1 MARKKNTYGGG
12 NVTNLNGLH
21 FEQQTS
27 LDEALVSAGYFIN
40 KYKEV
45 YKDNK
50 KVGISAPKHELYKK
64 ILEPRGINFKEII
77 SKKLLPDEAFYNI
90 ENNTVYIIEKKFQN
104 GAGSVDEKIQ
114 TCDFKKK
121 QYKKLFS
128 PINIDIEYI
137 YVLSDWFRRDEYR
150 DALNY
155 IKSVGCHYYYNEI
168 PLEHLNL

>member
-1 MARKKNTYGGG
+1 MARKKNTHGGG

-27 LDEALVSAGYFIN
+27 LNEALISIGYSIN
-40 KYKEV
+40 EDKEV
-45 YKDNK
+45 YKNNK

-64 ILEPRGINFKEII
+64 ILEPKGVDFKKII

-90 ENNTVYIIEKKFQN
+90 SNNTVYIIEKKFQN

-128 PINIDIEYI
+128 PIDIQVEYI
-137 YVLSDWFRRDEYR
+137 YVLSDWFKRDEYR

-155 IKSVGCHYYYNEI
+155 INSVGCHYYYSEI